1 MANLKV
7 TNTSSYV
14 IGFNAGGALYN
25 ISPGASQIF
34 NTRLEDEVQAEVA
47 KFGSALTVEYTDPTG
62 VESAVFVSPELELG
76 VDFASG
82 VQFAVPHGLG
92 IIPTD
97 VTLSIVDIQE
107 SPAGGVTVSLD
118 SAATAALDAAPTI
131 SLDTSATAALDSAP
145 TISVNAAG
153 SNSPSSVSPVE
164 SLIDMYGVTVPTV
177 ALVHNADP
185 VANLAAAPL
194 FAVIDGTCSAFV
206 GRLESNQAST
216 TDTTFTTANDGAFYA
231 NGTLRATGFVR
242 HAAAPAGVQ
251 LFVDEADSYIIKA
264 VNATDFYIPLYM
276 GGVWVDIK
284 VIGVADTSGMKELY
298 YDDNG
303 ADNAKLVFVATDT
316 SNHNTGSLVGH
327 VQMAGYADK
336 NRLGTAA
343 AQAHTD
349 ATYTSDTPTISVVD
363 AVYTSDTP
371 TISVT
376 DAVYTAAFTG
386 TPIATTL
393 AQTAPADATNIYVTV
408 TTGAAALKIRVLAI

>member
-131 SLDTSATAALDSAP
+131 SVDS
-145 TISVNAAG
+145 AG
-153 SNSPSSVSPVE
+153 SNAQSTVAPVE

-177 ALVHNADP
+177 ALVHDADP
-185 VANLAAAPL
+185 VVNLAAAPL
-194 FAVIDGTCSAFV
+194 YAVVDITCTAMV
-206 GRLESNQAST
+206 GRLESTQDST
-216 TDTTFTTANDGAFYA
+216 ADTTFTTANDGAFYA

-251 LFVDEADSYIIKA
+251 LFVDEADGYKIKA
-264 VNATDFYIPLYM
+264 VNLVDFYIPLYM
-276 GGVWVDIK
+276 GGVWVDLQ
-284 VIGVADTSGMKELY
+284 VTGVADTSGMKELY

-327 VQMAGYADK
+327 VQQAGYADK
-336 NRLGTAA
+336 QRLGTAA

-349 ATYTSDTPTISVVD
+349 ATYTSDTPTISV
-363 AVYTSDTP
+363 
-371 TISVT
+371 T
-376 DAVYTAAFTG
+376 DATYTAAFTG

-393 AQTAPADATNIYVTV
+393 VQSAPADATNIYVTA
-408 TTGAAALKIRVLAI
+408 TTGATVLKIKVLAI